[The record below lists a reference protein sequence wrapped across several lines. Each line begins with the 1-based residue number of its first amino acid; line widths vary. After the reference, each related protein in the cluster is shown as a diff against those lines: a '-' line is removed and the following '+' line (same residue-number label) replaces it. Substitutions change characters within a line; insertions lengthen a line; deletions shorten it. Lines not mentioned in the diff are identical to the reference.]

1 MNNELY
7 HYGVLG
13 MKWGKRKAQ
22 PVSDI
27 QKRVNSTKA
36 EYKSAKKAYNKSFTK
51 AYNKA
56 AAAYSPSKKHRVAN
70 DARWDQASKDA
81 ERVKSTKSAYKQA
94 KKEQKQAINKA
105 YKQISSTESRKIGFH
120 YNSAT
125 YKKAAKNMVN
135 KGMDQKTAVSK
146 AKASAWRNTG
156 LAIAGQVVYANRDKI
171 ASGFKKYANDKAMQ
185 KVNESLGKIGTMKL
199 VKVAGDVYE
208 YRMK

>member
-1 MNNELY
+1 MDNELY

-36 EYKSAKKAYNKSFTK
+36 EYKSAKKAYNKSFNK
-51 AYNKA
+51 AYNK
-56 AAAYSPSKKHRVAN
+56 AAYSPSKKHRAAN

-105 YKQISSTESRKIGFH
+105 YKQIRRNELLKVGLK